1 MKFSNW
7 VMEWQNKVDH
17 NNIDDIRKIAII
29 NNELLKLDVDIATLQ
44 KLA

>member
-1 MKFSNW
+1 
-7 VMEWQNKVDH
+7 MEWQNKVDH
-17 NNIDDIRKIAII
+17 NNIDDVRKIAII